1 MASSSAEEGYH
12 LSIALLLRQ
21 AYRGVA
27 CVILQCGV
35 GAVGYQQPDDVVP
48 AEKRGHHEGGL
59 TDIIGRVDVAVL
71 VEQPIRDLAVAL
83 SCNFKG

>member
-1 MASSSAEEGYH
+1 
-12 LSIALLLRQ
+12 
-21 AYRGVA
+21 
-27 CVILQCGV
+27 
-35 GAVGYQQPDDVVP
+35 VGYQQPDDVVP

>member
-12 LSIALLLRQ
+12 LGIALLPCQ
-21 AYRGVA
+21 ARRGVA
-27 CVILQCGV
+27 RTVLQG
-35 GAVGYQQPDDVVP
+35 GISAVGYQQPDDVVP